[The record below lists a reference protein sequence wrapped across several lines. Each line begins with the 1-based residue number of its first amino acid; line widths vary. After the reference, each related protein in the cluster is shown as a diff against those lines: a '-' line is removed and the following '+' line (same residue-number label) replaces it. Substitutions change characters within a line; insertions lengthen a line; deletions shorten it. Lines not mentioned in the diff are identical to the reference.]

1 MRPGEVAVEHVLW
14 SIEAGLSP
22 REAMA
27 SLGWRWVGTLEPT
40 WNDFESL
47 AFESWRRLP
56 VGGRASRAW
65 RYALPIQKRFPVVA
79 IDGQPK
85 LRRVA

>member
-14 SIEAGLSP
+14 SIDAGLSP

-27 SLGWRWVGTLEPT
+27 ALGWRWVGALQPT
-40 WNDFESL
+40 WNDLEAL
-47 AFESWRRLP
+47 AFEAWRRLP
-56 VGGRASRAW
+56 VCDRNHRAW
-65 RYALPIQKRFPVVA
+65 RRATPIQNRFPVVA